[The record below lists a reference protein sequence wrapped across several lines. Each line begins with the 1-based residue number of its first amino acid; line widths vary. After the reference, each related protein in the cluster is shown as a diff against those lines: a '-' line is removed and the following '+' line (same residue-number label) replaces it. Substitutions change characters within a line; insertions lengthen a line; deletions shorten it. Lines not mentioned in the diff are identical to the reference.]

1 MPRPHTPRQE
11 RKIYLFCCE
20 DSKSSRYY
28 LEGLGRALNIN
39 IRACTADYRTPAGL
53 DRRLKEEVRKRGKEN
68 VKKGYIL
75 FDKDDMSMEN
85 FKTNAE
91 KYNAAVSAPCYEYWL
106 LLHFF
111 KTNRS
116 FANSQECGDF
126 LASQINKQT
135 GQSLSLDRLKKMPNI
150 FETVEGRAGLK
161 RAIQNAKGFDF
172 NLGDDPYTNMHII
185 IEDILRAE
193 GITP

>member
-39 IRACTADYRTPAGL
+39 IRACIADYRTPAGL

-75 FDKDDMSMEN
+75 F
-85 FKTNAE
+85 E
-91 KYNAAVSAPCYEYWL
+91 KEYISTTPYLIL
-106 LLHFF
+106 LPN
-111 KTNRS
+111 T
-116 FANSQECGDF
+116 GYF
-126 LASQINKQT
+126 LA
-135 GQSLSLDRLKKMPNI
+135 
-150 FETVEGRAGLK
+150 
-161 RAIQNAKGFDF
+161 
-172 NLGDDPYTNMHII
+172 
-185 IEDILRAE
+185 ILHYILYFLAFS
-193 GITP
+193 